1 MRMNKGI
8 IVLIVLGVAGGLFF
22 FFKKD
27 NQEASAPTVSE
38 MQTLSAMEQKTV
50 PFVGEATSVVP
61 VPAQPIQEII
71 VKAYNWYFEP
81 EEMRV
86 KEGTAVK
93 IVLQG
98 VSGTHAFALP
108 ELGVKSEEV
117 KPGETT
123 IVEFNADKK
132 GEFSFKC
139 SVFCGEGHSGMTGKF
154 IVE

>member
-1 MRMNKGI
+1 MNKI
-8 IVLIVLGVAGGLFF
+8 IIAFLVFIVAGSIFF
-22 FFKKD
+22 FFGKSDQK
-27 NQEASAPTVSE
+27 ASAPTVPEIEAVPS
-38 MQTLSAMEQKTV
+38 MEQKVTPLLGETNIV
-50 PFVGEATSVVP
+50 P
-61 VPAQPIQEII
+61 PISPQQTQEII

-117 KPGETT
+117 EPGETT